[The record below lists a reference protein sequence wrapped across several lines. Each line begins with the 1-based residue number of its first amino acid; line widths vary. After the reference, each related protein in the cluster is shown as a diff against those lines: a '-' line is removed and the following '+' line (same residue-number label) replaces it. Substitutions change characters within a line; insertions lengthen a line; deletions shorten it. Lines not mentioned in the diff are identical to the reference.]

1 MSDLRI
7 LVKLPTRGRPE
18 QFRKVATSM
27 LDAAQDRKNIGW
39 CFSFDQDDK
48 SAEDAVEFVVAA
60 FGMCGHKAEVF
71 TSKSDSKIHAIN
83 RDINECKFPW
93 DILVVGSDDMFPVA
107 QGWDT
112 VIREAMEKHFPDTD
126 GMLWFPDGH
135 QKSITTMPIMGR
147 KLYQR
152 FGAVYHP
159 SYRSFFCDNEQTEI
173 AQAYGKLVYIDRQ
186 LFDHRH
192 PDNGVKVA
200 RDETYKRANKDW
212 DADKRNYMQ
221 RRRNGFPQ

>member
-1 MSDLRI
+1 MRI
-7 LVKLPTRGRPE
+7 LVKLPSRGRHK
-18 QFRKVATSM
+18 QLYDVVVSM
-27 LDAAQDRKNIGW
+27 NKAHDSGGHDIHWLFSLD
-39 CFSFDQDDK
+39 SDDPTAEEAERLTK
-48 SAEDAVEFVVAA
+48 CVPCGSAEYPN
-60 FGMCGHKAEVF
+60 G
-71 TSKSDSKIHAIN
+71 TSLSKIHAVN
-83 RDINECKFPW
+83 RDINECAYPW

-112 VIREAMEKHFPDTD
+112 IIREAMAKHFPDTD

-147 KLYQR
+147 KYYNR
-152 FGAVYHP
+152 FLKVYHD
-159 SYRSFFCDNEQTEI
+159 SYRSFFSDNEQTEI

-192 PDNGVKVA
+192 PDNGVKVV

>member
-1 MSDLRI
+1 MRI
-7 LVKLPTRGRPE
+7 LVKLPSRGRPD
-18 QFRKVATSM
+18 QCGAVIRLMMSNSAWHCDYLVS
-27 LDAAQDRKNIGW
+27 LDHDDPAVDGYSKA
-39 CFSFDQDDK
+39 FDGLDVWVK
-48 SAEDAVEFVVAA
+48 RGRSE
-60 FGMCGHKAEVF
+60 
-71 TSKSDSKIHAIN
+71 SKIDAIN
-83 RDINECKFPW
+83 RDVNGFGEAW

-112 VIREAMEKHFPDTD
+112 VIRESMAKHYPDTD

-147 KLYQR
+147 KYYQR

-192 PDNGVKVA
+192 PDNGVKVV